1 MTSLRGP
8 DPYAAAEARLAPLF
22 AGRPM
27 SPDTI
32 CRALHETIPTYTWVG
47 LARRNGDAVQL
58 VAQQGTPRRATP
70 LAPACVALVATEATL
85 VVHDVAADAACRA
98 CFPDAR
104 ALIALPVGWARH
116 LLVTSAHQGAFGLA
130 DRALL
135 EQVARHLAAATA
147 GE

>member
-22 AGRPM
+22 AGWPM
-27 SPDTI
+27 SPDAL

-47 LARRNGDAVQL
+47 LARRNGDTVQL
-58 VAQQGTPRRATP
+58 VAQHGTPRRATP
-70 LAPACVALVATEATL
+70 LTPACAALVATDATL
-85 VVHDVAADAACRA
+85 VVHDIAADAAYRA

-104 ALIALPVGWARH
+104 ALIVLPADRARH
-116 LLVTSAHQGAFGLA
+116 LLVTSAQQGAFGLA

-135 EQVARHLAAATA
+135 EQVARHLATDTA